1 MRFVLGFVI
10 VMVLAGTTEASTLS
24 KIKLE
29 RGKGVN
35 VQVGTQVKLVSG
47 AISGTLETAT
57 MPLASFDTAV
67 VSWNALTPTGTG
79 VTLEVRAR
87 INKRWSRYYPYA
99 SWTSAARNS
108 YPSKK
113 DVNGRVNTDTLE
125 LSKRADALQ
134 IRVTLES
141 KKAGSSPTLNGLWA
155 VTSDSE
161 THYTVQNTGQAATS
175 DRSAWGL
182 ELDVPLRSQM
192 IYPDGGEVW
201 CSPTSTTMILEYW
214 SAKLGRDLA
223 DTVPVA
229 AKSVWD
235 GVYAGSG
242 NWPFNTAYAGSKGI
256 TAHVDRLGNLTEA
269 EAFIKRGVPLAI
281 SVGWKAGELPGAHIV
296 SSQGH
301 LVVLRGFTK
310 TGDAIINDPAAKT
323 DANVRTVYPRAALE
337 RAWIE
342 HSGGIVYV
350 IEP

>member
-214 SAKLGRDLA
+214 SANLA

>member
-1 MRFVLGFVI
+1 MRRLLGVLI
-10 VMVLAGTTEASTLS
+10 VMVLVGKTEASTLS

-29 RGKGVN
+29 RGKGAN
-35 VQVGTQVKLVSG
+35 IQVGTQVKLAAG
-47 AISGTLETAT
+47 ASTGTLETAAI
-57 MPLASFDTAV
+57 PLASFDTAV

-79 VTLEVRAR
+79 VMLEVRAR

-108 YPSKK
+108 YQSKK

-134 IRVTLES
+134 IRVTLEAKRS
-141 KKAGSSPTLNGLWA
+141 GSSPTLTGLWA
-155 VTSDSE
+155 VTSDSK
-161 THYTVQNTGQAATS
+161 THYEVQAASS

-182 ELDVPLRSQM
+182 ELDVPMRSQM

-242 NWPFNTAYAGSKGI
+242 NWPFNTAYAGSKGL
-256 TAHVDRLGNLTEA
+256 TAHVDRLSNLTEA
-269 EAFIKRGVPLAI
+269 EAFIERGVPLAI
-281 SVGWKAGELPGAHIV
+281 SIGWKSGELPGAHIT

-310 TGDAIINDPAAKT
+310 TGDPIINDPAAKT
-323 DANVRTVYPRAALE
+323 DANVRTVYPRTALE

>member
-1 MRFVLGFVI
+1 MRRLLGVLI
-10 VMVLAGTTEASTLS
+10 VMVLAAGTSQASTLS
-24 KIKLE
+24 KVKLE
-29 RGKGVN
+29 RGKGMN
-35 VQVGTQVKLVSG
+35 VQIGAQVKLASG
-47 AISGTLETAT
+47 AITGTLETAT
-57 MPLASFDTAV
+57 IPLARFDTAI

-79 VTLEVRAR
+79 VMLEVRAR

-125 LSKRADALQ
+125 LSRAADALQ

-141 KKAGSSPTLNGLWA
+141 KKIGSSPTLSGLWA
-155 VTSDSE
+155 VTSDSK
-161 THYTVQNTGQAATS
+161 THYEIQASTS
-175 DRSAWGL
+175 DQSAWGL
-182 ELDVPLRSQM
+182 ELDVPMRSQM
-192 IYPDGGEVW
+192 IYPNGGEVW

-229 AKSVWD
+229 AKNVWD
-235 GVYAGSG
+235 GVYSGAG
-242 NWPFNTAYAGSKGI
+242 NWPFNTAYAGGKGVS
-256 TAHVDRLGNLTEA
+256 AHVNRLSSLTEA
-269 EAFIKRGVPLAI
+269 ETFIKRGVPLAI
-281 SVGWKAGELPGAHIV
+281 SIGWKSGELPGAHIV

-323 DANVRTVYPRAALE
+323 DTSVRTVYPRAALE

>member
-1 MRFVLGFVI
+1 MRFALGFVI

-24 KIKLE
+24 RIKLE
-29 RGKGVN
+29 QGKGVN
-35 VQVGTQVKLVSG
+35 VQIGTQVKLAAG
-47 AISGTLETAT
+47 TNTGTLETAT
-57 MPLASFDTAV
+57 IPLASFDTAV

-79 VTLEVRAR
+79 VMLEVRAR

-99 SWTSAARNS
+99 SWTSTARNS

-155 VTSDSE
+155 VTSDSKTDYE
-161 THYTVQNTGQAATS
+161 VQNVTS

-182 ELDVPLRSQM
+182 ELDVPMRSQM

-235 GVYAGSG
+235 GVYDGSG
-242 NWPFNTAYAGSKGI
+242 NWPFNTAYAGSKGLN
-256 TAHVDRLGNLTEA
+256 AHVNRLSNLTQA

-281 SVGWKAGELPGAHIV
+281 SIGWKAGELPGAHIV

-310 TGDAIINDPAAKT
+310 TGDPIINDPAAKA
-323 DANVRTVYPRAALE
+323 DANVRTVYPRTALE

>member
-1 MRFVLGFVI
+1 MRRLLGVLI
-10 VMVLAGTTEASTLS
+10 VMVLAGTTQASTLS
-24 KIKLE
+24 RIKLE
-29 RGKGVN
+29 SGKGSN
-35 VQVGTQVKLVSG
+35 LQIGPQVKLVSG
-47 AISGTLETAT
+47 ANTGTFETAAI
-57 MPLASFDTAV
+57 PLASFDTAV

-79 VTLEVRAR
+79 VMLEVRAR

-99 SWTSAARNS
+99 SWTSAARSS
-108 YPSKK
+108 YPSKR

-141 KKAGSSPTLNGLWA
+141 KKPGSSPTLTGLWA
-155 VTSDSE
+155 VTSDSK
-161 THYTVQNTGQAATS
+161 THYEVQAASS

-214 SAKLGRDLA
+214 GAKLGRDLS

-235 GVYAGSG
+235 GVYDGAG
-242 NWPFNTAYAGSKGI
+242 NWPFNTAYASSKGLS
-256 TAHVDRLGNLTEA
+256 AHVDRLGNLTEA
-269 EAFIKRGVPLAI
+269 EAFIRRGVPLAI
-281 SVGWKAGELPGAHIV
+281 SIGWKFGELPGAHIT

-301 LVVLRGFTK
+301 LVVLRGVTK
-310 TGDAIINDPAAKT
+310 TGDPIINDPAAKT
-323 DANVRTVYPRAALE
+323 DAKVRTVYPRAAFE

>member
-1 MRFVLGFVI
+1 MRFALGLLT

-29 RGKGVN
+29 QGKGVN
-35 VQVGTQVKLVSG
+35 VQIGTQVKLASG
-47 AISGTLETAT
+47 ASSGTLETAT
-57 MPLASFDTAV
+57 IPLASFDTAV

-79 VTLEVRAR
+79 VMLEVRAR

-99 SWTSAARNS
+99 SWTSTVRNS

-125 LSKRADALQ
+125 LSRAADALQ

-141 KKAGSSPTLNGLWA
+141 KKSGSSPTLSGLWA
-155 VTSDSE
+155 VTSDSK
-161 THYTVQNTGQAATS
+161 THYEVQASTS

-192 IYPDGGEVW
+192 IYPNGGEVW

-214 SAKLGRDLA
+214 SAKLGRALA

-242 NWPFNTAYAGSKGI
+242 NWPFNTAYAGSKGLN
-256 TAHVDRLGNLTEA
+256 AHVNRLANLVEA
-269 EAFIKRGVPLAI
+269 EAFIARGVPLAI
-281 SVGWKAGELPGAHIV
+281 SIGWKPGELPGAHIT

-323 DANVRTVYPRAALE
+323 DAKVRTVYPRAALE

>member
-1 MRFVLGFVI
+1 MRFALGFVI

-24 KIKLE
+24 RIKLE

-35 VQVGTQVKLVSG
+35 VQIGTQVKLASG
-47 AISGTLETAT
+47 SSSGTLETAAI
-57 MPLASFDTAV
+57 PLASFDTAV

-79 VTLEVRAR
+79 VMIEVRAR
-87 INKRWSRYYPYA
+87 ISKRWSKYYPYA
-99 SWTSAARNS
+99 SWTSTARNS

-125 LSKRADALQ
+125 LSRQADALQ
-134 IRVTLES
+134 IRVTLEA
-141 KKAGSSPTLNGLWA
+141 KKAGSSPTLTGLWV
-155 VTSDSE
+155 VTSDSK
-161 THYTVQNTGQAATS
+161 THYTVQNSGQAASS

-182 ELDVPLRSQM
+182 ELEVPMRSQM
-192 IYPDGGEVW
+192 IYPNGGEVW

-235 GVYAGSG
+235 GVYEGSG

-256 TAHVDRLGNLTEA
+256 SAHVDRLGNLTQA

-281 SVGWKAGELPGAHIV
+281 SIGWKAGELPGAHIT

-323 DANVRTVYPRAALE
+323 DISVRTVYPRAALE

>member
-1 MRFVLGFVI
+1 MRRLLAVLI
-10 VMVLAGTTEASTLS
+10 VMVLAASNAQAS
-24 KIKLE
+24 MSRIKLE
-29 RGKGVN
+29 RSKASNLQIGS
-35 VQVGTQVKLVSG
+35 QVKLAVG
-47 AISGTLETAT
+47 ATTGTLETAVIGS
-57 MPLASFDTAV
+57 PSFDTAV
-67 VSWNALTPTGTG
+67 VSWNALTPSGTG
-79 VTLEVRAR
+79 VIIEVRAR

-99 SWTSAARNS
+99 SWKSATRNS
-108 YPSKK
+108 YPSKT

-125 LSKRADALQ
+125 LSRKADALQ

-141 KKAGSSPTLNGLWA
+141 SKPGQNSSSGPILTGLWA
-155 VTSDSE
+155 VTSDSK
-161 THYTVQNTGQAATS
+161 THHTVQTTTS
-175 DRSAWGL
+175 DRTAWGL
-182 ELDVPLRSQM
+182 ELDVPMRSQM
-192 IYPDGGEVW
+192 IYPNGGEVW

-242 NWPFNTAYAGSKGI
+242 NWPFNTAYAGSKGLN
-256 TAHVDRLGNLTEA
+256 AHVDRLSSLTQA
-269 EAFIKRGVPLAI
+269 EAFLKRGVPLAI
-281 SVGWKAGELPGAHIV
+281 SIGWKSGELPGAHMA

-323 DANVRTVYPRAALE
+323 DTNVRTVYPRAALE